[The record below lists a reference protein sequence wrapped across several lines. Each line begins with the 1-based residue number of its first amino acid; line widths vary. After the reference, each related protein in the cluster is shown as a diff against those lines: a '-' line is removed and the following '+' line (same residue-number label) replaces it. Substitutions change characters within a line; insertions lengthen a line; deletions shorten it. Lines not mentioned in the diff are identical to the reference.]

1 MTSIIQWFIKKF
13 LAEFLWGKM
22 LAGIEKLMQ
31 WILEYRKRKE
41 IVSENDK
48 QAAIVEAIADEI
60 KALLKAGQPVPKE
73 LYDKLEAESRKLID
87 RTANR

>member
-1 MTSIIQWFIKKF
+1 
-13 LAEFLWGKM
+13 M

-31 WILEYRKRKE
+31 WIREYQKRKE

-60 KALLKAGQPVPKE
+60 KALLKAGQPVPQE